1 MFAIKKFFM
10 KLFLFLLNNQYKN
23 YFLNRFVPRNLLF
36 DLFESAEKPK
46 WKRMAEDIS
55 EDIYT

>member
-1 MFAIKKFFM
+1 M